1 MFRPIATLLFLV
13 LSTALAAAATQVG
26 SATRVQGEC
35 TGTVDAETRELVA
48 GAAIYLGEHLATG
61 DDARLAV
68 TLDDGTVL
76 TVGENARLTVD
87 AFVFDPAGASML
99 HATVSGAFRYVSG
112 ALSTD
117 ARRTASVTT
126 PVALIGVRGT
136 DFWGGPIDGGFG
148 VALFEGSI
156 SVTSGGVTRILEA
169 PGLGVDVE
177 PDSAP
182 GDATAW
188 SDEKIARALA
198 TVTFP

>member
-1 MFRPIATLLFLV
+1 MNRSIAGLVFSVLLIV
-13 LSTALAAAATQVG
+13 QAAAATQVG
-26 SATRVQGEC
+26 SVTRVVGAC
-35 TGTVDAETRELVA
+35 TGTIDAATRTLVA
-48 GAAIYLGEHLATG
+48 GMPVHRDEVLATG

-76 TVGENARLTVD
+76 TIGEKARLIVD
-87 AFVFDPAGASML
+87 AFVYDPAGAGTL
-99 HATVSGAFRYVSG
+99 HATVAGAFRYISG

-117 ARRTASVTT
+117 ATRTASVTT

-156 SVTSGGVTRILEA
+156 TVTSGGVTRILEA
-169 PGLGVDVE
+169 PGLGVDV
-177 PDSAP
+177 AP
-182 GDATAW
+182 GSTPGDPTVW
-188 SDEKIARALA
+188 GDDKIARALA